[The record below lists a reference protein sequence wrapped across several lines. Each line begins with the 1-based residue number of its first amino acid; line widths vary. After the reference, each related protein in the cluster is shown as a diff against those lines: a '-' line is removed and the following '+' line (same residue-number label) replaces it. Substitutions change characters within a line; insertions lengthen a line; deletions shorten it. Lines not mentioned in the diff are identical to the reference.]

1 VKPFGSFVEMFQ
13 IFSENEKEVLFSI
26 FLLFVFKLIYLFVI
40 MNQLASTAIF
50 VILVDDE
57 LDEYFRR

>member
-1 VKPFGSFVEMFQ
+1 VKPFGSFVETFQ
-13 IFSENEKEVLFSI
+13 IFSENEKEVLFSF

>member
-1 VKPFGSFVEMFQ
+1 MRRKCYFQ
-13 IFSENEKEVLFSI
+13 F